1 MQSFM
6 VMMVPLKIAL
16 QLRNN
21 YQQPGRLYFLFRRS
35 KFFDFSAYYIVVS
48 TRANSS
54 KNFPVS
60 TSLRRYM
67 DPQNIRR
74 YRFNTLMFISI
85 AMKYHLLLKF
95 VSLVVLT
102 ILITNVIAT
111 SILSGFDQVAMK
123 YASAQQGQVRCT
135 NGSLVPSPTEC
146 PSTDVCPSPSGPNT
160 VAYCSLREPAKSS
173 PTESNIQ
180 EKQEVAIATDKE
192 SYHPGEPVKIIIQ
205 NVGNQPLRV
214 SGLNYNLT
222 IINLANNQS
231 YPLVHGKTSI
241 LAVDSG
247 ASANAIWDQLDD
259 KGKQVSAGNYTVLA
273 ILDSLPVNTTFTISR
288 Q

>member
-1 MQSFM
+1 
-6 VMMVPLKIAL
+6 
-16 QLRNN
+16 
-21 YQQPGRLYFLFRRS
+21 
-35 KFFDFSAYYIVVS
+35 
-48 TRANSS
+48 
-54 KNFPVS
+54 
-60 TSLRRYM
+60 
-67 DPQNIRR
+67 
-74 YRFNTLMFISI
+74 MFISI

-102 ILITNVIAT
+102 ILITNIIAT
-111 SILSGFDQVAMK
+111 SMLSMLSGFDQVAMK

-160 VAYCSLREPAKSS
+160 VAYCSPREPTKPSPMKSDV
-173 PTESNIQ
+173 EEQ
-180 EKQEVAIATDKE
+180 AEVAISTDKE

-214 SGLNYNLT
+214 SGLHYNLT
-222 IINLANNQS
+222 IINLDNNQS

-247 ASANAIWDQLDD
+247 ASANAIWNQLDD
-259 KGKQVSAGNYTVLA
+259 KGKQVSAGNY
-273 ILDSLPVNTTFTISR
+273 I
-288 Q
+288 

>member
-1 MQSFM
+1 
-6 VMMVPLKIAL
+6 
-16 QLRNN
+16 
-21 YQQPGRLYFLFRRS
+21 
-35 KFFDFSAYYIVVS
+35 
-48 TRANSS
+48 
-54 KNFPVS
+54 
-60 TSLRRYM
+60 
-67 DPQNIRR
+67 
-74 YRFNTLMFISI
+74 MFISI
-85 AMKYHLLLKF
+85 AIKYHLLLKF

-135 NGSLVPSPTEC
+135 NGSLVASPTEC

-160 VAYCSLREPAKSS
+160 VAYCGLREPAKSS

-180 EKQEVAIATDKE
+180 EKKVAIFTDKE

-247 ASANAIWDQLDD
+247 ASANAIWNQLDD
-259 KGKQVSAGNYTVLA
+259 KEKQVSAGNYTVLA
-273 ILDSLPVNTTFTISR
+273 ILDSLRVNSTFAIS
-288 Q
+288 QK

>member
-1 MQSFM
+1 
-6 VMMVPLKIAL
+6 
-16 QLRNN
+16 
-21 YQQPGRLYFLFRRS
+21 
-35 KFFDFSAYYIVVS
+35 
-48 TRANSS
+48 
-54 KNFPVS
+54 
-60 TSLRRYM
+60 
-67 DPQNIRR
+67 
-74 YRFNTLMFISI
+74 MFISI
-85 AMKYHLLLKF
+85 ALKYHLLLKF

-111 SILSGFDQVAMK
+111 SMLSGFDQLAMK
-123 YASAQQGQVRCT
+123 YAFAQQGQVRCT

-160 VAYCSLREPAKSS
+160 VAYCSLREPEKSS

-259 KGKQVSAGNYTVLA
+259 KGKQVSAGNYTILA
-273 ILDSLPVNTTFTISR
+273 ILGSLRVNTTFAIS
-288 Q
+288 QK

>member
-1 MQSFM
+1 ME
-6 VMMVPLKIAL
+6 V
-16 QLRNN
+16 
-21 YQQPGRLYFLFRRS
+21 
-35 KFFDFSAYYIVVS
+35 
-48 TRANSS
+48 
-54 KNFPVS
+54 
-60 TSLRRYM
+60 LRR
-67 DPQNIRR
+67 DG
-74 YRFNTLMFISI
+74 FNTLMFISI
-85 AMKYHLLLKF
+85 ALKYHLLLKF
-95 VSLVVLT
+95 ISLVVLT

-111 SILSGFDQVAMK
+111 SMLSGFEQVAMK
-123 YASAQQGQVRCT
+123 YASAQQGQVQCT
-135 NGSLVPSPTEC
+135 NGSLVSSPTEC

-173 PTESNIQ
+173 TERNIQ
-180 EKQEVAIATDKE
+180 EKQEVAISTDKE

-247 ASANAIWDQLDD
+247 ASANAIWNQLDD
-259 KGKQVSAGNYTVLA
+259 NGKEVSAGNYTVLA
-273 ILDSLPVNTTFTISR
+273 ILDSLRVNTTFAIS
-288 Q
+288 QQ

>member
-1 MQSFM
+1 
-6 VMMVPLKIAL
+6 
-16 QLRNN
+16 
-21 YQQPGRLYFLFRRS
+21 
-35 KFFDFSAYYIVVS
+35 
-48 TRANSS
+48 
-54 KNFPVS
+54 
-60 TSLRRYM
+60 
-67 DPQNIRR
+67 
-74 YRFNTLMFISI
+74 MFISI

-111 SILSGFDQVAMK
+111 NMLSGFDLVAMK
-123 YASAQQGQVRCT
+123 YASAQRGQVRCT
-135 NGSLVPSPTEC
+135 NGSLVSSPTEC

-180 EKQEVAIATDKE
+180 GKQDVAIAIATDKG
-192 SYHPGEPVKIIIQ
+192 SYHPAEPIKIIIQ

-259 KGKQVSAGNYTVLA
+259 KGKQVSAGNYTILA
-273 ILDSLPVNTTFTISR
+273 ILGSLRVNTTFAIS
-288 Q
+288 QK

>member
-1 MQSFM
+1 
-6 VMMVPLKIAL
+6 
-16 QLRNN
+16 
-21 YQQPGRLYFLFRRS
+21 
-35 KFFDFSAYYIVVS
+35 
-48 TRANSS
+48 
-54 KNFPVS
+54 
-60 TSLRRYM
+60 
-67 DPQNIRR
+67 
-74 YRFNTLMFISI
+74 MFISI
-85 AMKYHLLLKF
+85 GLKYHLLLKF
-95 VSLVVLT
+95 LGLIGLP
-102 ILITNVIAT
+102 ILIINLIAMCA
-111 SILSGFDQVAMK
+111 SNSGVDDGTLM
-123 YASAQQGQVRCT
+123 YAFAQQGQVRCT

-160 VAYCSLREPAKSS
+160 VAYCSLREPTKPPMKSDV
-173 PTESNIQ
+173 EEQ
-180 EKQEVAIATDKE
+180 AEVAISTDKE

-259 KGKQVSAGNYTVLA
+259 KGKQVSAGNYTILA
-273 ILDSLPVNTTFTISR
+273 ILGSLRVNTTFAIS
-288 Q
+288 QK